1 MFWCCFHIQDLE
13 SQTDEN
19 TTPVGKQNSSK
30 RASDVDHESDGSS
43 MKKQILDIKIEKE
56 AVDHESDGASLKKQI
71 QDSEIEKE
79 AAKWRSIGHNK

>member
-1 MFWCCFHIQDLE
+1 MFWCSFHIQDLE

-43 MKKQILDIKIEKE
+43 MKKQALDIKIEKG
-56 AVDHESDGASLKKQI
+56 AVDHEIDGATLNKQI
-71 QDSEIEKE
+71 QDTEIHIQ
-79 AAKWRSIGHNK
+79 ADKWRSVSHNK